1 MAGDPERLCSG
12 AAGPEPGVDGRPR
25 GAYDAPMTLS
35 YLRLTLAPILWG
47 GALVAGR
54 VVAAELPPLLITWV
68 RFLLVSVFLLPVL
81 RIREGHLPRPGCRD
95 GVLLVMLALTGVV
108 IFNLLLFSGLKT
120 VTAARSSVLIALGP
134 AVVAAAMMTFFREPA
149 RGNTIAGILIAFLGA
164 VVTITDGHP
173 AKALSGGLSA
183 GDLYLTGSVICWA
196 AYTIMARPAM
206 RHLAPLTVLTY
217 AAIIGTVL
225 LTPFAVHRGTLA
237 RLAGCSWTVWGSLL
251 YLSIG
256 AAGVAYLWYYMG
268 IRDVGPS
275 RAAVFLNLEPVAA
288 IVLGV
293 VLLGERLTWP
303 VVVGGVAVIAGL
315 WLVNRPGPPVP
326 ERR

>member
-1 MAGDPERLCSG
+1 MRQPFYE
-12 AAGPEPGVDGRPR
+12 
-25 GAYDAPMTLS
+25 APMLMA

-54 VVAAELPPLLITWV
+54 VVAADLPPILITWV
-68 RFLLVSVFLLPVL
+68 RFLLASVFLLPVL
-81 RIREGHLPRPGCRD
+81 RIMEGHLPRPQRND
-95 GVLLVMLALTGVV
+95 AILLVMLALTGVV
-108 IFNLLLFSGLKT
+108 MFNLLLFSGLKT
-120 VTAARSSVLIALGP
+120 VTAVRSSVLIALGP
-134 AVVAAAMMTFFREPA
+134 AVVATAMITLFREPA
-149 RGNTIAGILIAFLGA
+149 RWNTNLGILIAFMGA
-164 VVTITDGHP
+164 VITITNGDP
-173 AKALSGGLSA
+173 ARALAGGISA
-183 GDLYLTGSVICWA
+183 GDLYLIAGVLCWA

-217 AAIIGTVL
+217 SFIIGTVF
-225 LTPFAVHRGTLA
+225 LTPFAMKRGTLA
-237 RLAGCSWTVWGSLL
+237 ALAGCSWTVWGSLL

-288 IVLGV
+288 ILFGVL
-293 VLLGERLTWP
+293 LLGERLTWP

-315 WLVNRPGPPVP
+315 CLVNGLKPSISKPG
-326 ERR
+326 